1 MAMRLPEPLPAHISE
16 LRRRVRVGGLR
27 ALLAFL
33 TAGVRAQLIK
43 RETLLVIAKRLDE
56 HTIAIPARRADVRL
70 EPLER
75 RHEPALRALNR
86 ERGDIE
92 ADARFATDF
101 DAGYGGFAGFRG
113 DELIACYWWTDGSMP
128 EHRDMREL
136 GLAIP
141 LGPHDV
147 YGFDLYVHQQHR
159 AGGTA
164 NEILYQVETALRE
177 RGFERL
183 WGWVVADNRSARWT
197 YEARGYEPTWT
208 VERTRVLRRW
218 RNRIAIRRESQR
230 RESRWLDERRHGRR
244 AVPPPGGVDRERSR
258 ADLA

>member
-1 MAMRLPEPLPAHISE
+1 MRLPEPLPAHIRE
-16 LRRRVRVGGLR
+16 LRRRMRDGGLR
-27 ALLAFL
+27 ALVAALA
-33 TAGVRAQLIK
+33 AGLRAQLVK
-43 RETLLVIAKRLDE
+43 RQTLLVIAKRLDE
-56 HTIAIPARRADVRL
+56 QALAVPARRADVRL

-75 RHEPALRALNR
+75 RHVPALRELNR
-86 ERGDIE
+86 ERGDVE
-92 ADARFATDF
+92 GDARFAADL
-101 DAGYGGFAGFRG
+101 DAGYGGFGGFRG
-113 DELIACYWWTDGSMP
+113 DELIACYWWADGGMP

-136 GLAIP
+136 GLRIE
-141 LGPHDV
+141 LGPRDV
-147 YGFDLYVHQQHR
+147 YGFDLYVHKRHR

-164 NEILYQVETALRE
+164 NEILFQVETTLRE

-197 YEARGYEPTWT
+197 YETRGYEPTWT

-230 RESRWLDERRHGRR
+230 RESRWLNERRHGRG

-258 ADLA
+258 ADLT